1 VGDLILDTGTHTVT
15 RDEQPLD
22 LPHLSY
28 DLLLALVRA
37 APNLL
42 SHDELM
48 DQVWG
53 DVVVSPET
61 LTQRVKLVRDALGD
75 DPHEPRY
82 IGLVRGE
89 GYRLIA
95 AVSTLAPPKA
105 RPLRDRAG
113 LWVGIGLQPRQ
124 RISIRLP
131 CCLSWT

>member
-1 VGDLILDTGTHTVT
+1 
-15 RDEQPLD
+15 
-22 LPHLSY
+22 
-28 DLLLALVRA
+28 
-37 APNLL
+37 
-42 SHDELM
+42 M

-113 LWVGIGLQPRQ
+113 LWVGIGLLCLVVFVVVIDRYVLKREDTSATATADQH
-124 RISIRLP
+124 SIAVLP
-131 CCLSWT
+131 FVDMSAKQDQEYFADGMSEELLNL